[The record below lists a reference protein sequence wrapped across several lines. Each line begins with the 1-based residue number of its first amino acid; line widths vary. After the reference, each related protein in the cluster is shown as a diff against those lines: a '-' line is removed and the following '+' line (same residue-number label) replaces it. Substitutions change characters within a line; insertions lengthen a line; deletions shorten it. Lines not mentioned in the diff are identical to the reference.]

1 MWDNCGIILPQ
12 KGVDE
17 VPQIIPIK
25 ALKDTSGI
33 SELCQNTDE
42 PIFITKNG
50 YGNMVIMSMT
60 IYEKTML
67 LQDVYEKLDVAE
79 REISEGKTKN
89 ARDSLKKLRQKHG
102 I

>member
-1 MWDNCGIILPQ
+1 
-12 KGVDE
+12 

-33 SELCQNTDE
+33 SELCQNTEE

-50 YGNMVIMSMT
+50 YGSMVIMSMAF
-60 IYEKTML
+60 YEKTML
-67 LQDVYEKLDVAE
+67 LQDVYAKLDAAE

-89 ARDSLKKLRQKHG
+89 ARESLSKLRQKHG

>member
-1 MWDNCGIILPQ
+1 M
-12 KGVDE
+12 
-17 VPQIIPIK
+17 PQIIPIK
-25 ALKDTSGI
+25 ALKDTSGV
-33 SELCQNTDE
+33 SELCQNSAE

-50 YGNMVIMSMT
+50 YGSMVIMSME

-67 LQDVYEKLDVAE
+67 LQDVFAKLDVAE

-89 ARDSLKKLRQKHG
+89 ARKALQKQRQNHG